1 MRTAVSSEALTGT
14 FCSVLTGVLPAGGC
28 LSVPQEITK
37 VILTPDSPCGLSPPA
52 GSSKP
57 HRHRGKVRGWD
68 LVPRGRPP
76 PGGVRAG
83 ALEAQEMQRHTAG
96 TLSPLEGRLCPD
108 AARPAP
114 LPACPPRGSATWA
127 GASPGVQTGPWFTC
141 PRLARCLTV
150 GVVRARTRT
159 EPRKLLQRSRR
170 APSPEAVA
178 PGPHGVYQ
186 PGRGG
191 RQGGRTRLR
200 HTSNVTRHTASSGS
214 EDKTASG
221 ATANSN
227 WISET
232 QVLKGLYPTKG
243 LHSHLVLGKALEAEG
258 GRKLG
263 F

>member
-1 MRTAVSSEALTGT
+1 M
-14 FCSVLTGVLPAGGC
+14 P
-28 LSVPQEITK
+28 
-37 VILTPDSPCGLSPPA
+37 
-52 GSSKP
+52 
-57 HRHRGKVRGWD
+57 
-68 LVPRGRPP
+68 
-76 PGGVRAG
+76 
-83 ALEAQEMQRHTAG
+83 RHTAG

-108 AARPAP
+108 TARPAP

-150 GVVRARTRT
+150 GVVRARART

-178 PGPHGVYQ
+178 PASAGPHGVYQ